1 MFDSPGAHKPKRSP
15 SICSTSTSPCN
26 SDPWV
31 VGPLFN
37 HMLLGCNY
45 LSCCRSPWM
54 VQGIHCRP
62 DRSSRHPR
70 FFQGVCKPRKTAH
83 RWLWEKTGMSV
94 HKCRFE
100 TPVRSTLTCRDS
112 AQNLTSH
119 LLQRRFSCWHV
130 CSALCSPRKPQLWQ
144 AWWGVNT
151 PLLGMFQGESQICF
165 FMLFPICL
173 QQSFYRLCHTVVF
186 NSTKRQH
193 DDYFL
198 IFITVMHLYIS
209 FEEGKGAVTSKS
221 GQAL

>member
-37 HMLLGCNY
+37 HMLRGCNY

-83 RWLWEKTGMSV
+83 RWLWEKQECQFTNVDLRHLLDPPWHAGIALKTSHLIYCRDALHAGMSV
-94 HKCRFE
+94 LRCAH
-100 TPVRSTLTCRDS
+100 PG
-112 AQNLTSH
+112 NL
-119 LLQRRFSCWHV
+119 
-130 CSALCSPRKPQLWQ
+130 
-144 AWWGVNT
+144 
-151 PLLGMFQGESQICF
+151 
-165 FMLFPICL
+165 
-173 QQSFYRLCHTVVF
+173 SFGR
-186 NSTKRQH
+186 H
-193 DDYFL
+193 DE
-198 IFITVMHLYIS
+198 V
-209 FEEGKGAVTSKS
+209 
-221 GQAL
+221 